1 MHTLAEAKTVESFEA
16 TDTDLPEMG
25 GKREMGWG
33 QQGGLGSLQWA
44 RAPHLP
50 PPWGLP
56 VANSDSLNCLGT
68 QVRTSWVLGS

>member
-33 QQGGLGSLQWA
+33 
-44 RAPHLP
+44 
-50 PPWGLP
+50 WGNPRVGIL
-56 VANSDSLNCLGT
+56 CK
-68 QVRTSWVLGS
+68 